1 MIPSAL
7 ILSILLRLPTCYS
20 EEPDIKQLDVIS
32 QAIGANADSISE
44 AAALVTIGTFESAW
58 CKKVGSGK
66 KKGGHGAGYWQIE
79 PGSNRIKPFAGLS
92 LEELTHAA
100 GQALWL
106 WRHSHQCGSS
116 PKSRFIAYAGI
127 RDCKTKWVGATKRNS
142 FYYWTLVEITK
153 ESKKLYENQFVF
165 N

>member
-1 MIPSAL
+1 M
-7 ILSILLRLPTCYS
+7 LRLPTCYS
-20 EEPDIKQLDVIS
+20 EEPDVEQLTKIS
-32 QAIGANADSISE
+32 QAIGVNADSISE
-44 AAALVTIGTFESAW
+44 ATALITIGTFESAW
-58 CKKVGSGK
+58 CKRVGAGI

-116 PKSRFIAYAGI
+116 IKSRFIAYAGI
-127 RDCKTKWVGATKRNS
+127 QDCKTTWAGATKRNS
-142 FYYWTLVEITK
+142 FYYWVYVQMNNEF
-153 ESKKLYENQFVF
+153 KKLNEDEYVAN
-165 N
+165 